1 MPHNQIPNNQD
12 IMLDSN
18 ANLLQYENQDIM
30 LDSNANLLQYEKH
43 IRLMYRYAILALAGN
58 VIVMY

>member
-18 ANLLQYENQDIM
+18 ANLLQYET
-30 LDSNANLLQYEKH
+30 H

-58 VIVMY
+58 VI

>member
-18 ANLLQYENQDIM
+18 ANLLLYET
-30 LDSNANLLQYEKH
+30 H
-43 IRLMYRYAILALAGN
+43 IRLMYRYAVLALSGN
-58 VIVMY
+58 VI